1 MSATSFD
8 ELTAPVAMPPD
19 APTLASAKEGRLLVA
34 ELRGMGDLAIL
45 MPFLQAAVQR
55 YDVTLLAVPNA
66 AGLLRRFAPEVE
78 LIPCVA
84 PWALFSGGWDLP
96 RWPWRRLLGVVR
108 ALRARRFA
116 AAVSVWPLASDHL
129 FLRLAGARRL
139 LGFSQKGAAWLLD
152 RDLRREEH
160 THRPAAWRRLA
171 AELNL
176 PALATAQPR
185 LRPAVPR
192 RLVLHSGASQH
203 LRVWPLPRY
212 AALLTRLRARGWSP
226 VVLCD
231 RWQLP
236 RWHELGETSVRVAAD
251 MDELAETIARG
262 AAFLGNDSGPGHLA
276 ALCGVPTFTIFG
288 PQLPA
293 LFAPGHP
300 RAGWTEGQ
308 PCAYKPCYDRCRF
321 AEPHCLT
328 GVTAD
333 AVWPRLATWL
343 DTLETHPC

>member
-1 MSATSFD
+1 MSALAEVPAFAAPPRARPR
-8 ELTAPVAMPPD
+8 TAARPA
-19 APTLASAKEGRLLVA
+19 LLVA

-45 MPFLQAAVQR
+45 MPFLQAASQR

-78 LIPCVA
+78 LVPCVA

-96 RWPWRRLLGVVR
+96 RWPWRRLLALVR
-108 ALRARRFA
+108 SLRARRFA
-116 AAVSVWPLASDHL
+116 TAVSVWPLASDHL
-129 FLRLAGARRL
+129 FLRLIRPQRL
-139 LGFSQKGAAWLLD
+139 VGFGQKNAAWLLN

-160 THRPAAWRRLA
+160 THRPEAWRRLA
-171 AELNL
+171 AELGL

-185 LRPAVPR
+185 LRPAVTR
-192 RLVLHSGASQH
+192 RIVLHSGASQK
-203 LRVWPLPRY
+203 LRVWPLTRY
-212 AALLTRLRARGWSP
+212 AALLKNLRASGWEP

-236 RWHELGETSVRVAAD
+236 LWHDLGETSVRVAPD
-251 MDELAETIARG
+251 MDELVETIASG

-288 PQLPA
+288 PQLPE

-300 RAGWTEGQ
+300 QAGWVEGG

-328 GVTAD
+328 GVQTD
-333 AVWPRLATWL
+333 AVWPKLAAWL
-343 DTLETHPC
+343 GSMKPNAP

>member
-1 MSATSFD
+1 MSALAEYPAFS
-8 ELTAPVAMPPD
+8 APPRARPRAANRP
-19 APTLASAKEGRLLVA
+19 ALLVA

-45 MPFLQAAVQR
+45 MPFLQAASQR

-96 RWPWRRLLGVVR
+96 RWPWRRLLGLVR

-116 AAVSVWPLASDHL
+116 TAVSVWPLASDHL
-129 FLRLAGARRL
+129 FLRLIRPGRL
-139 LGFSQKGAAWLLD
+139 IGFGQKNATWLLN

-160 THRPAAWRRLA
+160 THRPEAWRRLA
-171 AELNL
+171 AELGL

-185 LRPAVPR
+185 LRPAVAR
-192 RLVLHSGASQH
+192 RIVLHSGASQK
-203 LRVWPLPRY
+203 LRVWPLARY
-212 AALLTRLRARGWSP
+212 AAVLKSLRAAGWSP

-236 RWHELGETSVRVAAD
+236 LWHDLGEMAVRVAPD
-251 MDELAETIARG
+251 MDELVETIASG
-262 AAFLGNDSGPGHLA
+262 TAFLGNDSGPGHLA

-288 PQLPA
+288 PQLPE

-300 RAGWTEGQ
+300 QAGWVEGG
-308 PCAYKPCYDRCRF
+308 PCDYKPCYDRCRY

-328 GVTAD
+328 SVQAD
-333 AVWPRLATWL
+333 PVWLKLSAW
-343 DTLETHPC
+343 LETLAVPHAG

>member
-1 MSATSFD
+1 MS
-8 ELTAPVAMPPD
+8 TASLPD
-19 APTLASAKEGRLLVA
+19 ISIPAARPMRTRHKPALLVA

-45 MPFLQAAVQR
+45 MPFLQAAAQR

-78 LIPCVA
+78 LVPCVA

-96 RWPWRRLLGVVR
+96 RWPWRRLLGVIR

-129 FLRLAGARRL
+129 FLRLVRPGQL
-139 LGFSQKGAAWLLD
+139 YSFGQKGATWLLD
-152 RDLRREEH
+152 RNLRWEEH
-160 THRPAAWRRLA
+160 THRPEAWRRLA

-185 LRPAVPR
+185 LRAAVPR
-192 RLVLHSGASQH
+192 RVVLHSGASQR
-203 LRVWPLPRY
+203 LRVWPLARY
-212 AALLTRLRARGWSP
+212 ATLLTRLRARGWSP
-226 VVLCD
+226 VILCD
-231 RWQLP
+231 QWQLP
-236 RWHELGETSVRVAAD
+236 LWHELGETSARVAAD
-251 MDELAETIARG
+251 MTELTETIANG
-262 AAFLGNDSGPGHLA
+262 AGFLGNDSGPGHLA

-300 RAGWTEGQ
+300 RAGWTEGN
-308 PCAYKPCYDRCRF
+308 PCPYKPCYDHCRF

-328 GVTAD
+328 GVQPD
-333 AVWPRLATWL
+333 AVWPRLDAWL
-343 DTLETHPC
+343 ADLEAHPC